1 MKEFSFYSGNEPR
14 LFRCDLKNERCHFV
28 RNGHQCRRICY
39 IGLPY
44 CFQHLPVAMHVKIQ
58 QSTIPNAG
66 KGLFAFLP
74 HGQPNEVV
82 FRNNDTIGEYSGEVL
97 SNIQL
102 VQRYTLQQTAPYGVY
117 VSPHQFVDAACK
129 RSTMSLINHG
139 NNARANARFSITNTQ
154 PKRVLVKAIKNIRQG
169 QEILI
174 NYGGQYGFNDG
185 SRYYTKNYRTVY

>member
-58 QSTIPNAG
+58 TSTIPNAG
-66 KGLFAFLP
+66 KGLF
-74 HGQPNEVV
+74 V
-82 FRNNDTIGEYSGEVL
+82 FRNNDTIGEYTGEVL

-102 VQRYTLQQTAPYGVY
+102 VQRYSLLHTAAYSVY
-117 VSPHQFVDAACK
+117 MDPHHFVDAACQ
-129 RSTMSLINHG
+129 RGAMSLINHF
-139 NNARANARFSITNTQ
+139 NNTRANARFSITNTQ

>member
-1 MKEFSFYSGNEPR
+1 MKEFSFYIGNQPR
-14 LFRCDLKNERCHFV
+14 QFNCDVQPSRCRFI
-28 RNGHQCRRICY
+28 RNGHQCKRKAY
-39 IGLPY
+39 IGFEY
-44 CFQHLPVAMHVKIQ
+44 CWGHISEAMHVKIQ
-58 QSTIPNAG
+58 NSTIAG
-66 KGLFAFLP
+66 AGRGLFAWQNNAIP
-74 HGQPNEVV
+74 GQVI